1 MSLEKTLD
9 LIRQIAESTVR
20 DEAPV
25 VDKEAMWPEQS
36 MRRLQREGL
45 GGFVVPKES
54 GGLGHGLFG
63 LAQACEL
70 IGEESAS
77 AGLCFGMHS
86 VGTAMI
92 AAKATEYQKKNFLEP
107 IAAGEHLT
115 TLALSEPGTG
125 SHFYFPQTQLLSVS
139 ESEFI
144 LKGEKTFVTNGSKAD
159 SYVIST
165 MGVDPEAMQHEFSCV
180 VVEGDR
186 EGLRWGAKWNGI
198 GMRGNSSRSLALQEV
213 RVPAQNLL
221 GDQGDQLWYV
231 FQVVAPYFLTAMSG
245 TYLGV
250 AQAAFNEAREHLMKR
265 SYRHSGMSLS
275 HNQLLQHRLGTL
287 WAKIERT
294 RQLIYSA
301 TRQYD
306 NGDPMAVL
314 SIISSKAEVAN
325 CAVEVVNEALTLS
338 GGIAYRENSRLELL
352 LRDARAAHV
361 MAPTTDILY
370 TWLGRALLEQPI
382 LDS

>member
-9 LIRQIAESTVR
+9 LFRQIAESTVR
-20 DEAPV
+20 EEAPL
-25 VDKEAMWPEQS
+25 VDKEAKWPEQS

-45 GGFVVPKES
+45 GGFVVPQES
-54 GGLGHGLFG
+54 GGLGEGLLG

-70 IGEESAS
+70 LGEESAS
-77 AGLCFGMHS
+77 AGLCFGMHC

-92 AAKATEYQKKNFLEP
+92 AAKATDYQKKNFLEP

-125 SHFYFPQTQLLSVS
+125 AHFYYPQTQLLSVS
-139 ESEFI
+139 ESEFM
-144 LKGEKTFVTNGSKAD
+144 LKGEKTFVTNGGKAD

-165 MGVDPEAMQHEFSCV
+165 MGVDPEALLHEFSCV
-180 VVEGDR
+180 VVEADR
-186 EGLRWGAKWNGI
+186 EGIQWGADWNGI
-198 GMRGNSSRSLALQEV
+198 GMRGNSSRSLALQQV
-213 RVPAQNLL
+213 KVPAQNLL
-221 GDQGDQLWYV
+221 GQQGDQLWYV

-250 AQAAFNEAREHLMKR
+250 AQAAFNEAREHLMNR

-275 HNQLLQHRLGTL
+275 QNQLLQHRLGML
-287 WAKIERT
+287 WAKVERT
-294 RQLIYSA
+294 RQLIYNA
-301 TRQYD
+301 CRQYD
-306 NGDPMAVL
+306 SGDPMAVL
-314 SIISSKAEVAN
+314 SIISSKAEVAH
-325 CAVEVVNEALTLS
+325 CAVDVVNEAMTLS
-338 GGIAYRENSRLELL
+338 GGIAYRENSRFEVL

-361 MAPTTDILY
+361 MAPTTDMLY
-370 TWLGRALLEQPI
+370 TWLGRALLEQLI